1 MGTAALQL
9 IWLAGISASLNIRQP
24 LSIGASLLGSAVVY
38 QSGQAEAGLGQEA
51 ARGHFSL
58 SSINKDL
65 TSFHLPCQV
74 ARILGVTVEMQRLMG
89 VSSGMELLTLP
100 HGHQLRLDLL
110 ERYGT
115 AWPE

>member
-1 MGTAALQL
+1 M
-9 IWLAGISASLNIRQP
+9 
-24 LSIGASLLGSAVVY
+24 VY
-38 QSGQAEAGLGQEA
+38 QPEQAEAGLGQEA

-65 TSFHLPCQV
+65 ISFHLPCQV

-115 AWPE
+115 AWPKGAPWAALRGLLQLPWVFPAWHRGGERRSPV